1 MDEDVEDDDSEEDV
15 DSEELVEDEDSEEDV
30 EEDDSEVV
38 VGTPIGPFS
47 VVIDAADEVA
57 AA

>member
-1 MDEDVEDDDSEEDV
+1 MVPSEEVDV
-15 DSEELVEDEDSEEDV
+15 SEDEVVEDEDSEEDV
-30 EEDDSEVV
+30 EDSEEVEAVV

-57 AA
+57 EA

>member
-1 MDEDVEDDDSEEDV
+1 VVVV
-15 DSEELVEDEDSEEDV
+15 DSEAEVVVEEAEEDV
-30 EEDDSEVV
+30 EEEEEAEEDEEEDEEVV
-38 VGTPIGPFS
+38 LAGTPIGPFS

>member
-1 MDEDVEDDDSEEDV
+1 MVDDWED
-15 DSEELVEDEDSEEDV
+15 EDV
-30 EEDDSEVV
+30 EEDSVEVAEEEEETV
-38 VGTPIGPFS
+38 EVPLVETPIGPFS